1 MRLSE
6 FWTLMDDEFGR
17 SYSRSLARDHVLTEL
32 GGRTV
37 EQALEAGVRP
47 RQVWEALCD
56 AMDVPP
62 ERRLGKDV
70 KPRR

>member
-17 SYSRSLARDHVLTEL
+17 AYSRSVARDHVLTEL
-32 GGRTV
+32 GGRTAD
-37 EQALEAGVRP
+37 EALEAGYRP
-47 RQVWEALCD
+47 RRVWEAVCE

-62 ERRLGKDV
+62 ERRLGKDP